1 MDFLSNIINYILD
14 MGASVFMP
22 LLMFVIGIMMKMKPK
37 DAFKAGLTIGIAFT
51 GMSLLID
58 YMGSTMGGAAQAMS
72 KNTGITLP
80 AVDIGWPGAASI
92 TWAWPLA
99 FLVFPLQIF
108 INIIMLV
115 TKQTKTLNV
124 DLWNVW
130 NKIFS
135 AVLVSYFTGNVLL

>member
-14 MGASVFMP
+14 MGASVFIP

-72 KNTGITLP
+72 KNT
-80 AVDIGWPGAASI
+80 
-92 TWAWPLA
+92 
-99 FLVFPLQIF
+99 
-108 INIIMLV
+108 
-115 TKQTKTLNV
+115 
-124 DLWNVW
+124 
-130 NKIFS
+130 
-135 AVLVSYFTGNVLL
+135 LLSLRLIETD